1 MILAAEQLEAD
12 LARHLAPIYLISGD
26 EPLLMTEAADRV
38 RIGARSQ
45 GYTERSV
52 LTADRYFDWSELSV
66 AGGSMSLF
74 AEKRLIELRMSS
86 SKPGT
91 AGAKA
96 LTEFA
101 ESPPEDTLLLIL
113 APRMDKRTLRLAWV
127 KRLEGAGRLVQIWPP
142 DRSRLPGWIASR
154 MRARSLEPAPGVA
167 ELIADRVEGNL
178 LAADQE
184 VRKLSLLL
192 DAGPVAAEDVARAVA
207 DSARFD
213 VFDLVAAVSQGDLA
227 RSHRVLEGLRAEG
240 VEPTLVLWALTR
252 ELRALSAVSWATG
265 HGKDEGQ
272 AMKSAGIWPRR
283 QGAARAAIG
292 RHEYAGLLRL
302 IRKAAAVDRVIK
314 GSVPGLPWQALA
326 ELTIAMAGGSSGQ
339 RRRVA

>member
-38 RIGARSQ
+38 RISARSQ

-127 KRLEGAGRLVQIWPP
+127 KRLEGAGRFVQIWPP
-142 DRSRLPGWIASR
+142 DRSRSPHRPSPG
-154 MRARSLEPAPGVA
+154 
-167 ELIADRVEGNL
+167 
-178 LAADQE
+178 
-184 VRKLSLLL
+184 
-192 DAGPVAAEDVARAVA
+192 AGP
-207 DSARFD
+207 
-213 VFDLVAAVSQGDLA
+213 
-227 RSHRVLEGLRAEG
+227 
-240 VEPTLVLWALTR
+240 P
-252 ELRALSAVSWATG
+252 
-265 HGKDEGQ
+265 
-272 AMKSAGIWPRR
+272 P
-283 QGAARAAIG
+283 G
-292 RHEYAGLLRL
+292 R
-302 IRKAAAVDRVIK
+302 
-314 GSVPGLPWQALA
+314 
-326 ELTIAMAGGSSGQ
+326 
-339 RRRVA
+339 

>member
-1 MILAAEQLEAD
+1 
-12 LARHLAPIYLISGD
+12 
-26 EPLLMTEAADRV
+26 
-38 RIGARSQ
+38 
-45 GYTERSV
+45 
-52 LTADRYFDWSELSV
+52 
-66 AGGSMSLF
+66 
-74 AEKRLIELRMSS
+74 
-86 SKPGT
+86 
-91 AGAKA
+91 
-96 LTEFA
+96 
-101 ESPPEDTLLLIL
+101 
-113 APRMDKRTLRLAWV
+113 
-127 KRLEGAGRLVQIWPP
+127 
-142 DRSRLPGWIASR
+142 
-154 MRARSLEPAPGVA
+154 VA